1 MEIKTRK
8 TVEFIELEVDEIET
22 TIFKHRTN
30 EIKDQIYN
38 LLQAA
43 SDLASYTT
51 RSLSEFVDEFG
62 F

>member
-8 TVEFIELEVDEIET
+8 TREFIELEVDEIKT

-51 RSLSEFVDEFG
+51 SSLSEFVDEFG